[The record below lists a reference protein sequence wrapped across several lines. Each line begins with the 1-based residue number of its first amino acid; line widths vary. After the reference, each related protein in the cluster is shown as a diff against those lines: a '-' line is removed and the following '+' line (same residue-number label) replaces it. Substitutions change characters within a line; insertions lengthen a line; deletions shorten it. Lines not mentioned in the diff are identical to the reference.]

1 MAKTR
6 KKKHQR
12 NSKNKKDKRDHDQ
25 TDNKEMKRAGQM
37 DSLVRSRFPD
47 EPTHELFHR
56 LAGILRLPPGH
67 STIVPGQIS
76 QLFVDN
82 LYRAG

>member
-47 EPTHELFHR
+47 EPTHELFTAWQAFCGCHQAIR
-56 LAGILRLPPGH
+56 PLSLGRFPSYLWI
-67 STIVPGQIS
+67 I
-76 QLFVDN
+76 
-82 LYRAG
+82 